1 MRGYLIDTNVIS
13 EWAKPRPS
21 ARVVDFITGSRKL
34 QLFACSVCFAEIRK
48 GAQFVKTGDMRE
60 RLLSWL
66 EYDLRV
72 FFDGRVLEVT
82 EDVVLAALDLIE
94 PLARKRQSVHFADSL
109 IAAVA
114 HVHQFTVVTRNAKDF
129 MALNVPVLNPWTGE
143 RFNGA

>member
-13 EWAKPRPS
+13 EWTKPRPS
-21 ARVVDFITGSRKL
+21 ARVVDFVSGSRKR
-34 QLFACSVCFAEIRK
+34 QLFACSVCFAEIRR
-48 GAQFVKTGDMRE
+48 GAQLARTTDARN

-66 EYDLRV
+66 ENDLRA

-82 EDVVLAALDLIE
+82 EDVVLAALDVMNS
-94 PLARKRQSVHFADSL
+94 LARKRQSVHFADSL

-114 HVHQFTVVTRNAKDF
+114 HVHQLTVVSRNAKDF
-129 MALNVPVLNPWTGE
+129 TALNVPVFNPWTGE